1 MKLKLCTF
9 AVFLYSLSMPVVGRN
24 DTFEINRLDGET
36 LEYRGPI
43 KKGSHAKLLEHLD
56 EKVKV
61 LKITSNGG
69 IPLEAMNMAKELW
82 NRNIHL
88 RVEQVCFSACANYLF
103 LGSKTKSIEK
113 NSLLGFHGY
122 ASSILNEEIRVAFK
136 STLDDGKLND
146 EQKQQIEKMHAI
158 EKIGLVELYF
168 LNKIGIGTIFF
179 ETMRRRIN
187 EFAIDNRIQ
196 SSVDGEIVL
205 TTKDNKQS
213 WTFSLNEEDAYL
225 KKRKEL
231 TEQGI
236 QTFFTKTINNPVVD
250 MKLGYFPSKETLE
263 KHGVKGITEYSYFG
277 SEAKFREV
285 VSEKFNGKIIGIGD
299 FENAQK

>member
-1 MKLKLCTF
+1 
-9 AVFLYSLSMPVVGRN
+9 MPVVGRS
-24 DTFEINRLDGET
+24 DTFEINRLDSET

-43 KKGSHAKLLEHLD
+43 KRGSHAKLVEYLD

-103 LGSKTKSIEK
+103 LGSKTKSIEA